1 MGRNCKVLERS
12 PWGQNLSGF
21 AENNPFGSSITAFLS
36 THKFSINKFTKT
48 LQHTATPY
56 HHILS
61 LNLPLDLLRHSPQ
74 PQQSPLQPIPY
85 IIHVL
90 TTGYTR
96 TGVTGFLQGK
106 AFIDQSIK
114 RKQRE
119 SGVFEAP
126 HAFRAST
133 ELLHRKAA
141 FVYATI

>member
-1 MGRNCKVLERS
+1 M
-12 PWGQNLSGF
+12 
-21 AENNPFGSSITAFLS
+21 
-36 THKFSINKFTKT
+36 NKLTKT
-48 LQHTATPY
+48 LQHTATPH

-61 LNLPLDLLRHSPQ
+61 PTLPLDLLRHSPQ
-74 PQQSPLQPIPY
+74 PQHPPLHPIPY

-106 AFIDQSIK
+106 AFIDESTK

-126 HAFRAST
+126 HAFRASM
-133 ELLHRKAA
+133 EMLHRKAA
-141 FVYATI
+141 LVYARKNEIRDTIKQSELMFLDV